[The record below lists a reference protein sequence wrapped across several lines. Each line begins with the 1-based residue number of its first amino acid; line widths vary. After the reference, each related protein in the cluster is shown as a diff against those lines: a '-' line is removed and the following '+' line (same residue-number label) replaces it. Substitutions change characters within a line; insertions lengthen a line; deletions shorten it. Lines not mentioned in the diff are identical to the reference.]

1 MVGGRPGRPGAAPR
15 GEVGGGRAPRHRAGH
30 AGTHSRGQRAALEGR
45 AQTCWTWTWTWTWVG
60 EFWWFE
66 KRSAQSVVAR
76 NAMPPP
82 GDTDGAVRSD
92 EAGEA
97 PHSVVVLPAT
107 SDLSSTLRPLV
118 ERERSERGDEDGA
131 VGVVGGGLVAS
142 STTRRRRMRRRR
154 RVVTVILG
162 PRPMSYREEVTSDL
176 SAPSQRGSIVD
187 GGVHGDGMVR
197 RHAGQAAIAHAS
209 A

>member
-1 MVGGRPGRPGAAPR
+1 MKL
-15 GEVGGGRAPRHRAGH
+15 
-30 AGTHSRGQRAALEGR
+30 QLRAA
-45 AQTCWTWTWTWTWVG
+45 WTWTWVG

-107 SDLSSTLRPLV
+107 SEAVERDQSHSNLSSTLRPLV

-142 STTRRRRMRRRR
+142 RPRR
-154 RVVTVILG
+154 
-162 PRPMSYREEVTSDL
+162 
-176 SAPSQRGSIVD
+176 
-187 GGVHGDGMVR
+187 GVGE
-197 RHAGQAAIAHAS
+197 
-209 A
+209 

>member
-1 MVGGRPGRPGAAPR
+1 MEGGHHAIGQAARGR
-15 GEVGGGRAPRHRAGH
+15 
-30 AGTHSRGQRAALEGR
+30 SRGQRAALEGR

-66 KRSAQSVVAR
+66 KRSAQSVVAQ

-82 GDTDGAVRSD
+82 EDTDGAVRSN

-97 PHSVVVLPAT
+97 PHSGVVLPAT

-162 PRPMSYREEVTSDL
+162 PRPMS
-176 SAPSQRGSIVD
+176 
-187 GGVHGDGMVR
+187 
-197 RHAGQAAIAHAS
+197 
-209 A
+209 

>member
-1 MVGGRPGRPGAAPR
+1 M
-15 GEVGGGRAPRHRAGH
+15 
-30 AGTHSRGQRAALEGR
+30 
-45 AQTCWTWTWTWTWVG
+45 
-60 EFWWFE
+60 
-66 KRSAQSVVAR
+66 AR

-131 VGVVGGGLVAS
+131 VGVVSRGMATSSNDEAS
-142 STTRRRRMRRRR
+142 
-154 RVVTVILG
+154 
-162 PRPMSYREEVTSDL
+162 ENDETSE
-176 SAPSQRGSIVD
+176 SRD
-187 GGVHGDGMVR
+187 GDSRADV
-197 RHAGQAAIAHAS
+197 S
-209 A
+209 